1 MIEDPIWVACWNE
14 SGLCRQLP
22 TTIAT
27 EDAQAAVV
35 RSNGQKRGRCDGQA
49 PLAGRS
55 GDKGSQRRGVPRP
68 GARTTGLPTLFA
80 TQLRGGTES
89 NPSTVQTW
97 PRSSVEKGGKGPRSG
112 SEEHGLRVGIS
123 LGKVPGSTPRDSE
136 PVDADWFS
144 PRGIR
149 VAC

>member
-14 SGLCRQLP
+14 SGLCPQLP

-27 EDAQAAVV
+27 EDAQAAAV

-68 GARTTGLPTLFA
+68 GARTTGLPTLSA
-80 TQLRGGTES
+80 TRLRGGHGVE
-89 NPSTVQTW
+89 PVHGADLA
-97 PRSSVEKGGKGPRSG
+97 SVIGGEGGKGPRSG